1 VCSNW
6 LCVARRFRLY
16 RADCQR
22 IRRSKLPDK
31 KRSSGRVT
39 IVDIAQKAGVSRGA
53 VSFAL
58 NDRPGLSIAT
68 RERILS
74 IAKEVG
80 WYPSSAARALQGS
93 RVNACGLVLA
103 RPAETLAFEPFFMG
117 LVAGIESELASRS
130 VALTIQ
136 VVDDLEAELEVHRRW
151 SGERRVDGVFV
162 VDLRVDDP
170 RPDALVR
177 LGLPAVILSGASGR
191 HPLPTVWQNEAEVVV
206 DAVRYLAAL
215 GHRRI
220 ARVGGVADFL
230 QTQNRNA
237 AYLATVEKLGLG
249 PIVATTDFRA
259 KSGAHVTRQLL
270 AGPEKP
276 TAFIYESDIL
286 AVAGLGVAHEMGFHV
301 PRDLSIIAWDD
312 SPFCQVVHPPLS
324 AVTRDVPRL
333 GARACRRLLEF
344 IEQGQ
349 CSDLEL
355 PYGQFTPRGS
365 TARAPT
371 TTALD
376 GSRSEPEDR
385 SSYRRPKGTN
395 KLGTSRSSKSSSV

>member
-1 VCSNW
+1 M
-6 LCVARRFRLY
+6 
-16 RADCQR
+16 
-22 IRRSKLPDK
+22 RRSKLPDK
-31 KRSSGRVT
+31 KRSSARVT
-39 IVDIAQKAGVSRGA
+39 IVDIARKAGVSPGA

-58 NDRPGLSIAT
+58 NDRPGLSVAT
-68 RERILS
+68 RERILC

-130 VALTIQ
+130 IALTIQ
-136 VVDDLEAELEVHRRW
+136 VVDGLEAELEVHRRW

-162 VDLRVDDP
+162 VDLRISDP

-177 LGLPAVILSGASGR
+177 LGLPAVILSGSRGP
-191 HPLPTVWQNEAEVVV
+191 HPVPTVWQNEAEVVV
-206 DAVRYLAAL
+206 GAVRYLAAL

-220 ARVGGVADFL
+220 ARVGGVVDFL
-230 QTQNRNA
+230 QTETRNA
-237 AYLATVEKLGLG
+237 AYLATIEDLGLV
-249 PIVATTDFRA
+249 PIVVATDFRA
-259 KSGAHVTRQLL
+259 ETGAHVTRQLL
-270 AGPEKP
+270 AGPRRP
-276 TAFIYESDIL
+276 TAFIYENDIL
-286 AVAGLGVAHEMGFHV
+286 AVAGLGVAHEMGLHV
-301 PRDLSIIAWDD
+301 PRDVSIIAWDD

-333 GARACRRLLEF
+333 GARACRRLLEL
-344 IEQGQ
+344 IDDGQ

-355 PYGQFTPRGS
+355 PYGQLTPRGS

-371 TTALD
+371 AAALQGPLSERKNRD
-376 GSRSEPEDR
+376 G
-385 SSYRRPKGTN
+385 YRRPKPAN
-395 KLGTSRSSKSSSV
+395 SLGASRSNESFSQ

>member
-1 VCSNW
+1 M
-6 LCVARRFRLY
+6 
-16 RADCQR
+16 
-22 IRRSKLPDK
+22 PDK

-39 IVDIAQKAGVSRGA
+39 IVDIARKAGVSRGA

-58 NDRPGLSIAT
+58 NDRPGLSVAT

-74 IAKEVG
+74 VAKEVG

-136 VVDDLEAELEVHRRW
+136 VVDGVEAELEVHRRW

-162 VDLRVDDP
+162 VDLRVKDP

-177 LGLPAVILSGASGR
+177 LGLPAVILSGSRGPY
-191 HPLPTVWQNEAEVVV
+191 PLPTVWQNEAEVVV
-206 DAVRYLAAL
+206 GAVRYLAAL

-230 QTQNRNA
+230 QTENRNA
-237 AYLATVEKLGLG
+237 AYMETVEELGLV
-249 PIVATTDFRA
+249 PVVAATDFRA
-259 KSGAHVTRQLL
+259 ETGAHVTRQLL
-270 AGPEKP
+270 ASPGRP

-286 AVAGLGVAHEMGFHV
+286 AVAGLGVAHEMGLHV

-333 GARACRRLLEF
+333 GARACRSLLEL
-344 IEQGQ
+344 IDQGQ

-371 TTALD
+371 NPGPEPSRPGRKNGTTD
-376 GSRSEPEDR
+376 
-385 SSYRRPKGTN
+385 RRPKSMKTIGSSRMN
-395 KLGTSRSSKSSSV
+395 KLLSN

>member
-1 VCSNW
+1 VGTSR
-6 LCVARRFRLY
+6 VS
-16 RADCQR
+16 
-22 IRRSKLPDK
+22 SKPPDK

-39 IVDIAQKAGVSRGA
+39 IEDIARQAGVSRGA

-58 NDRPGLSIAT
+58 NDRPGLSVAT
-68 RERILS
+68 RERILA
-74 IAKEVG
+74 IAKDVG

-117 LVAGIESELASRS
+117 LVAGIETELAFRS

-136 VVDDLEAELEVHRRW
+136 VVDGLEAELEVHRRW

-162 VDLRVDDP
+162 VDLRVNDP
-170 RPDALVR
+170 RPEALVG
-177 LGLPAVILSGASGR
+177 LGLPAVVLSGSRGPY
-191 HPLPTVWQNEAEVVV
+191 PLPTVWQNEAEIVVG
-206 DAVRYLAAL
+206 AVRYLAAL

-230 QTQNRNA
+230 QTANRDA
-237 AYLATVEKLGLG
+237 AYLAATEELGLV
-249 PIVATTDFRA
+249 PIIATTDFRA
-259 KSGAHVTRQLL
+259 ETGAHVTRRLL
-270 AGPEKP
+270 AGPERP

-301 PRDLSIIAWDD
+301 PRDVSIIAWDD

-333 GARACRRLLEF
+333 GVRACRLLLEL
-344 IEQGQ
+344 IDHGQ
-349 CSDLEL
+349 SADLEL
-355 PYGQFTPRGS
+355 PYGQLTPRGS
-365 TARAPT
+365 TATAPITASSTNAHPDGHTRAK
-371 TTALD
+371 
-376 GSRSEPEDR
+376 E
-385 SSYRRPKGTN
+385 RRPKTT
-395 KLGTSRSSKSSSV
+395 KSLGTGP